1 MPQAPRYTKNERTL
15 RRELAR
21 VTRRLHQSED
31 KNYAF
36 LERSVEQLTED
47 RNQQT
52 RRARQAEQAARRAL
66 VVLCEAR
73 ADIHAEPHRLRQAE
87 QDHAQSISVH
97 QAVAGCIFA
106 VFVRL
111 LFL

>member
-1 MPQAPRYTKNERTL
+1 MPQAPRYNKNKRTL

-21 VTRRLHQSED
+21 VARRLHQSEE

-36 LERSVEQLTED
+36 LERSVDQLTED

-66 VVLCEAR
+66 VFVCQTR
-73 ADIHAEPHRLRQAE
+73 ADIHTEQDRVRQAE
-87 QDHAQSISVH
+87 QDCAQRISVR